1 MSRAVPRHHAVRL
14 SRGGQLLTASLIAVL
29 LVASALP
36 APALAA
42 LAAFGLAAVAMAST
56 VIAYALAAAGRAGL
70 RAEVRA
76 LDASPTT
83 DGLARLTAAHPGRLE
98 VRVEPRTTARLFS
111 AGRIEVEGS
120 AGLRGAVVGREGT
133 PGRATLEVQSPRA
146 GYAQLHALRLEGCA
160 AGGVFDVALR
170 LPAFLA
176 FRVLPRPSAHHGTAI
191 FDATRAASDSSRD
204 VVMRR
209 QRGSG
214 LEVRELREF
223 VAGDPYKHVAWRAT
237 ARRGRVMVRE
247 FETDARLSAW
257 LLVDVS
263 PSMLWGEPGRTGLDR
278 AIELA
283 TMAIAALLAGHDRV
297 GLILHDHRVRLV
309 VEPAHGPAQR
319 QALLAALLEAHHLAH
334 EDRTEVTHDELLT
347 AIESW
352 FHLQDGR
359 LFRLPGGLF
368 RGPAPTGSPIDEA
381 RLLAACEEVLG
392 GDRRW
397 HPLPSPPP
405 PGGALSPEPSRAR
418 LRAFCRA
425 VGIDLPV
432 ESESRPGGQA
442 QGLMAALEVLMRL
455 SSRGHGRSQT
465 LIAFSDLATAHDP
478 VLLRRLAVA
487 SRRARHQLVFV
498 VPGRRWEA
506 PPAGSGTASHLID
519 GVLRAQRHV
528 DAHRCRETETW
539 LRPAGATFVHVDPEE
554 GLLRALA
561 RIRAA
566 S

>member
-1 MSRAVPRHHAVRL
+1 VSRALPRHHAVRL
-14 SRGGQLLTASLIAVL
+14 SRGGLLLTASLVAIL
-29 LVASALP
+29 LVSAALP

-42 LAAFGLAAVAMAST
+42 LAGFGLVLIAIAST
-56 VIAYALAAAGRAGL
+56 VVAHGLAAAGRLGL
-70 RAEVRA
+70 RAEVRPIA
-76 LDASPTT
+76 AHGAER
-83 DGLARLTAAHPGRLE
+83 GLARLVAAHPERLE
-98 VRVEPRTTARLFS
+98 VRFGPPSAPRLLAVG
-111 AGRIEVEGS
+111 AIHVEGS
-120 AGLRGAVVGREGT
+120 GGISGTVVAFDEQARL
-133 PGRATLEVQSPRA
+133 ATVDIAAPRA
-146 GYAQLHALRLEGCA
+146 GYAQIHAIRLEGRA
-160 AGGVFDVALR
+160 AGAVLEVALR
-170 LPAFLA
+170 LPTFLA
-176 FRVLPRPSAHHGTAI
+176 FRVLPRPAGQQGAAL
-191 FDATRAASDSSRD
+191 FDATRASSDSSRD
-204 VVMRR
+204 AVMRR

-263 PSMLWGEPGRTGLDR
+263 PSMMWGAPGETGLDR

-283 TMAIAALLAGHDRV
+283 TMAISALLAGQDRV

-319 QALLAALLEAHHLAH
+319 QALLAALLEAHHLTH
-334 EDRTEVTHDELLT
+334 EDRTEVTHDELLS
-347 AIESW
+347 AIEGW
-352 FHLQDGR
+352 FHLQAGR

-368 RGPAPTGSPIDEA
+368 RGLAPSGSPIDEA
-381 RLLAACEEVLG
+381 RLLSACEAVLSN
-392 GDRRW
+392 DARW
-397 HPLPSPPP
+397 GPLPPP
-405 PGGALSPEPSRAR
+405 PPPAGPLSPEPSRAR
-418 LRAFCRA
+418 LRSFCRA
-425 VGIDLPV
+425 VGIDLPT

-442 QGLMAALEVLMRL
+442 QGLMASIETLMRM

-465 LIAFSDLATAHDP
+465 IIALSDLATAHDP
-478 VLLRRLAVA
+478 LLLKRIAVA

-498 VPGRRWEA
+498 VPGRRWDTVPSTGA
-506 PPAGSGTASHLID
+506 PTSHLVER
-519 GVLRAQRHV
+519 VLRAQRHV

-554 GLLRALA
+554 GLARALA